1 MGSIIFKRVA
11 LVGKDIAQARIYS
24 PILMLFCRKGFG
36 VVITGAGNFSEVLR
50 FFEAQKPA
58 FIFFHQDV
66 KDKNPDAFDS
76 LKRALDALLPTAKI
90 FEFKTGLE
98 LRVLVL
104 EQTESLE
111 APNGIKK
118 S

>member
-11 LVGKDIAQARIYS
+11 IVGKDIAQARIFF
-24 PILMLFCRKGFG
+24 PTLKLFSKKGFG
-36 VVITGAGNFSEVLR
+36 AVMTGAGNFSEVFR

-66 KDKNPDAFDS
+66 KDKNPDAFDL
-76 LKRALDALLPTAKI
+76 LKKALDALLPTAKI
-90 FEFKTGLE
+90 FEFKTEPE

-104 EQTESLE
+104 EQTEILG
-111 APNGIKK
+111 APNGIQKY
-118 S
+118 